1 MDLLR
6 AVARPLLAAPFI
18 IEGIDAVARPGHHVE
33 KFERVQPAL
42 ERAGLPP
49 VLTSDARMLTRATG
63 AVTVAAG
70 LGLATGASPRTSA
83 CLLAA
88 LNVPLTVINNPVWAV
103 RGEDR
108 RATLAGLLRG
118 AALGAGLALAAVDRQ
133 GRPSLAWE
141 MRNRR
146 QQREA
151 IEAAQAAVARRYAT
165 TRA

>member
-18 IEGIDAVARPGHHVE
+18 VDGIDALARPGRHVE
-33 KFERVQPAL
+33 KFEKVQPAL
-42 ERAGLPP
+42 GRAGLPP

-88 LNVPLTVINNPVWAV
+88 INVPLTLINNPVWAV
-103 RGEDR
+103 NREDR
-108 RATLAGLLRG
+108 RAALSGLVRG

-141 MRNRR
+141 VRNRR

-151 IEAAQAAVARRYAT
+151 IEAAQAAVARRYGAG
-165 TRA
+165 RP